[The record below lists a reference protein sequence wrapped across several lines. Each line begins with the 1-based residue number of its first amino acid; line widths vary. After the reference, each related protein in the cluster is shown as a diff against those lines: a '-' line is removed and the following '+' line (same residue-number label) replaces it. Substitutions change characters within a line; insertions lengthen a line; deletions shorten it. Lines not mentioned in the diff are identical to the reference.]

1 MKESMNKGGAAILSE
16 NRFSFSHIGKY
27 AAYIAAVFMLVFFG
41 ALTRGKMFTPMNITN
56 LFIQNAY
63 LFLLTVGLFFC
74 ILVGH
79 TDLSVGSI
87 VGFCGV
93 ILGMSYVWKELPTAV
108 SILLALAAGLLIGCL
123 HGLLI
128 TKFKLTPFVVTLA
141 GSFAY
146 RGLCMLFLQGS
157 TLGPLSKGV
166 QTFAKGYL
174 LPSLMIGEI
183 SVVCLAAFVLCSA
196 FIIYRELNSRKKKL
210 QYGDAVI
217 STGALVAKLAVII
230 LIVGSILYN
239 FNAHK
244 GLPIIVIVVVAIVAM
259 YSFIAQN
266 TVLGRQAYA
275 LGGNSKATSLSG
287 VNVNKIMFL
296 VYVNSAVL
304 AALAGVVVSG
314 YVNATSTNAGD
325 GYQMDAIAACYIGGC
340 SGSGGTGS
348 LLAAM
353 VGACVMALL
362 NNGMTLMGWGSDVQ
376 QVIKGVMLLAA
387 VAFDVYSRSK
397 SRG

>member
-1 MKESMNKGGAAILSE
+1 MNNNK
-16 NRFSFSHIGKY
+16 FSFSHISKY
-27 AAYIAAVFMLVFFG
+27 AAFIAAVFMLLFFG
-41 ALTRGKMFTPMNITN
+41 ILTKGKLFTPMNITN

-63 LFLLTVGLFFC
+63 LFLLAIGLFFC

-93 ILGMSYVWKELPTAV
+93 TLGMSYVWQGLPIWL
-108 SILLALAAGLLIGCL
+108 SILIALLMGLLIGCL
-123 HGLLI
+123 HGILV
-128 TKFKLTPFVVTLA
+128 TKFRLTPFVVTLA

-157 TLGPLSKGV
+157 TLGPLSPGI
-166 QTFAKGYL
+166 QTFAKGYI
-174 LPSLMIGEI
+174 LPSVNVGEVNVI
-183 SVVCLAAFVLCSA
+183 CVLAFVLISA
-196 FIIYRELNSRKKKL
+196 FVILSERNSRKKKL
-210 QYGDAVI
+210 EYGDPIA
-217 STGALVAKLAVII
+217 STSFTVAKLVLII
-230 LIVGSILYN
+230 AIVGAVLYN

-244 GLPIIVIVVVAIVAM
+244 GLPIIVVVVVTIVAA
-259 YSFIAQN
+259 YSFVARN

-275 LGGNSKATSLSG
+275 LGGNRKAAELSG
-287 VNVNKIMFL
+287 VNVNKLMFL

-304 AALAGVVVSG
+304 AALVGVVVSG

-348 LLAAM
+348 LIAAM
-353 VGACVMALL
+353 VGACVMAIL